1 MSYTPTEWKTGDIVS
16 SQRLNKLEEGVKDA
30 YEVMV
35 INGTVTVDDRTQAVF
50 TATMETTAEEI
61 CNAAEA
67 GMLLVFAYTIGT
79 SKNMAIIDSVNK
91 SQEDDSYAINVNAL
105 GIVLNAANG
114 SGYPT
119 YVGE

>member
-1 MSYTPTEWKTGDIVS
+1 MSYTPTVWNTGDIVS

-35 INGTVTVDDRTQAVF
+35 INGTVTFDDRTQAVF
-50 TATMETTAEEI
+50 TATMEKTAEEI
-61 CNAAEA
+61 YNAAEA

-119 YVGE
+119 YGGE